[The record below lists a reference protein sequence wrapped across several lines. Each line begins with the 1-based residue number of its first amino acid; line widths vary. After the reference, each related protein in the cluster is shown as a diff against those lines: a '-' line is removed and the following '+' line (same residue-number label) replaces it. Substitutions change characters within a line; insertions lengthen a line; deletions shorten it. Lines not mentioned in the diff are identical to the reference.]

1 MTMKEPGT
9 RHLPKASLAFNGE
22 LFESWTGHCLL
33 GKGYRAYS
41 PLLMMFIQPDSWS
54 PFGAGG
60 LNAYA
65 YCKGD
70 PVNLADPSGHVPV
83 LPGMWHRRTSLPAPT
98 VHIARHSGPGVL
110 LDLSRRAT
118 VQPSAT
124 QIASRSDRLLSVPE
138 QQEPLN
144 LSAGH
149 EPGSNTGA
157 LSPVFPP
164 VRERSPV
171 AQPRRSLRLSKSRVR
186 RVNQLSLEN
195 EEKLRQ
201 AIKQRSNAAVDVI
214 VKERGGVTSFR
225 RIMNEMM
232 PMRNQRPHGRMP
244 GAAFQRGDYNL
255 LRDYALIEP
264 LSSQDPNLRQ
274 FLQGIYPYLH

>member
-9 RHLPKASLAFNGE
+9 RHLPKASLGFNGE

-41 PLLMMFIQPDSWS
+41 PWLMMFIQPDSWS

-65 YCKGD
+65 YCEGD
-70 PVNLADPSGHVPV
+70 PVNLADPSGHVPI
-83 LPGMWHRRTSLPAPT
+83 LPGMWRQRTYPPAPT
-98 VHIARHSGPGVL
+98 VHVARHSGPGVL

-149 EPGSNTGA
+149 EPGSTTGA

-171 AQPRRSLRLSKSRVR
+171 AQPRRSPRVSKSRVR
-186 RVNQLSLEN
+186 RVTQLSLEN
-195 EEKLRQ
+195 EKKLRL
-201 AIKQRSNAAVDVI
+201 AIKQRDNAGVDVI

-232 PMRNQRPHGRMP
+232 PMRSQRPHGRMP
-244 GAAFQRGDYNL
+244 GAAFQRGDYNV
-255 LRDYALIEP
+255 LREYGLIEP
-264 LSSQDPNLRQ
+264 LSVRDPNLRQ
-274 FLQGIYPYLH
+274 FLQGIYPYLR